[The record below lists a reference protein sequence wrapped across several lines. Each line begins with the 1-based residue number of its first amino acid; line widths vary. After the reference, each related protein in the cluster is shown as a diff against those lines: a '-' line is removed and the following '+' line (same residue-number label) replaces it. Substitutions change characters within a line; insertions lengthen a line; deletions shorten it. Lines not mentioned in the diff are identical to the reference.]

1 MKKLVLSSWMVCLC
15 SILAV
20 TGCEKRPELI
30 TGSVFV
36 VTKGAGSYKMGLV
49 PIYLLPSEKAAEM
62 LDELAR
68 RVSSANSELQKKIE
82 GLSADLTK
90 LQEQDGA
97 LEKQRVALSLEC
109 DSVDAAYTAVRN
121 AISLGSNGAPPVEVQ
136 FIFDAKGAADAERE
150 AINTKLAEMRQQ
162 TASLESEISNLNQLL
177 DQSQAIAVRT
187 FFSGLEKAGGFVAAK
202 TDADGKFDIKMPQD
216 LDQCV
221 LAANG
226 TRTAGEE
233 EEEYFW
239 FVKPEFD
246 SDGVAKVLLSNDSLV
261 DSQSL
266 EGLKAVLAKP

>member
-1 MKKLVLSSWMVCLC
+1 MNNFVRMSWATYLCTVLAMS
-15 SILAV
+15 
-20 TGCEKRPELI
+20 GCEKRPELI

-62 LDELAR
+62 LDELTR
-68 RVSSANSELQKKIE
+68 RVSSAEAELQKKIE
-82 GLSADLTK
+82 ALSADLSK
-90 LQEQDGA
+90 LQEQNAA

-109 DSVDAAYTAVRN
+109 DSVDAAYTAVRD
-121 AISLGSNGAPPVEVQ
+121 AISLGSDDAPPKEVR
-136 FIFDAKGAADAERE
+136 FVFDAKGAADEERE
-150 AINTKLAEMRQQ
+150 ALNTKLAELRQQ
-162 TASLESEISNLNQLL
+162 TASLESDISGLNQLL
-177 DQSQAIAVRT
+177 DRSQAVAVRT
-187 FFSGLEKAGGFVAAK
+187 FFSELEKVGGFVAAK

-216 LDQCV
+216 LDECV

-226 TRTAGEE
+226 TRTAGGE

-239 FVKPEFD
+239 FVKPQFD

-266 EGLKAVLAKP
+266 QGLKAVLADP

>member
-1 MKKLVLSSWMVCLC
+1 MKNFVLSGWAAGLC

-20 TGCEKRPELI
+20 SGCEKRPELI
-30 TGSVFV
+30 SGSVFV

-68 RVSSANSELQKKIE
+68 RVSSANSDLQKKIE
-82 GLSADLTK
+82 GLSADLSK
-90 LQEQDGA
+90 LKEQDGA
-97 LEKQRVALSLEC
+97 IEKQRVALSLEC

-121 AISLGSNGAPPVEVQ
+121 AISLDSSDVPPAEVR

-150 AINTKLAEMRQQ
+150 TINTKLAQLRQQ
-162 TASLESEISNLNQLL
+162 IASLESEISSLNQLL

-187 FFSGLEKAGGFVAAK
+187 FYSELEKAGGFVAAK
-202 TDADGKFDIKMPQD
+202 TDADGKFDIKMPPD
-216 LDQCV
+216 LSECV

-226 TRTAGEE
+226 TRTAGSE

-239 FVKPEFD
+239 FLKPEFD
-246 SDGVAKVLLSNDSLV
+246 SDGLSKVLLSNDSLI
-261 DSQSL
+261 DAQSL
-266 EGLKAVLAKP
+266 DGLRAVVSKP

>member
-1 MKKLVLSSWMVCLC
+1 MKNLFVSSWAVCLC

-20 TGCEKRPELI
+20 SGCEKRPELI

-68 RVSSANSELQKKIE
+68 RVSSANSELRKKIE
-82 GLSADLTK
+82 GLSAGLSK

-121 AISLGSNGAPPVEVQ
+121 AISLGSNDVPPIEVG
-136 FIFDAKGAADAERE
+136 FIFDAKAAADAERE
-150 AINTKLAEMRQQ
+150 AMNTKLAELRKQI
-162 TASLESEISNLNQLL
+162 ASIESEISGLDQLL

-187 FFSGLEKAGGFVAAK
+187 FFNELEKAGGFVAAK

-216 LDQCV
+216 LDKCV

-226 TRTAGEE
+226 TRTAGGEE
-233 EEEYFW
+233 EVYFW
-239 FVKPEFD
+239 FVRPEFH

-261 DSQSL
+261 DTQSL

>member
-1 MKKLVLSSWMVCLC
+1 MKNLFVSSWAVCLC

-20 TGCEKRPELI
+20 SGCEKRPELI

-49 PIYLLPSEKAAEM
+49 PVYLLPSEKAAEM

-68 RVSSANSELQKKIE
+68 RVSSANSKLRKKIE
-82 GLSADLTK
+82 GLSAGLSK

-97 LEKQRVALSLEC
+97 LEKQRAALSLEC

-121 AISLGSNGAPPVEVQ
+121 AISLGSNDVPPIEVG
-136 FIFDAKGAADAERE
+136 FIFDAKAAADAERE
-150 AINTKLAEMRQQ
+150 AMNTKLAELRKQI
-162 TASLESEISNLNQLL
+162 ASIESEISGLDQLL

-187 FFSGLEKAGGFVAAK
+187 FFNELEKAGGFVAAK

-216 LDQCV
+216 LDKCV

-226 TRTAGEE
+226 TRTAGGEE
-233 EEEYFW
+233 EVYFW
-239 FVKPEFD
+239 FVRPEFH

-261 DSQSL
+261 DTQSL

>member
-1 MKKLVLSSWMVCLC
+1 MKKFLLSRWAAFLC

-20 TGCEKRPELI
+20 SGCEKRPELI

-49 PIYLLPSEKAAEM
+49 PIYLLPTEKAAEM
-62 LDELAR
+62 LDELSR
-68 RVSSANSELQKKIE
+68 SVSSANSELQKKIE
-82 GLSADLTK
+82 GLRADVSE
-90 LQEQDGA
+90 LQEQDAA

-109 DSVDAAYTAVRN
+109 DGVDAAYTAVRN
-121 AISLGSNGAPPVEVQ
+121 AISLESSGVPPPEIQ
-136 FIFDAKGAADAERE
+136 FIFDAKATADAERD
-150 AINTKLAEMRQQ
+150 AMTTKLTELRQQ
-162 TASLESEISNLNQLL
+162 TASVESEVSAL
-177 DQSQAIAVRT
+177 DQMLGQSQAVAVRT
-187 FFSGLEKAGGFVAAK
+187 FFNELGKAGGFVAAK
-202 TDADGKFDIKMPQD
+202 TDADGKFDIKMPKD

-226 TRTAGEE
+226 TRTAGGE

-261 DSQSL
+261 ASQSL
-266 EGLKAVLAKP
+266 EGLKAVLAPQ